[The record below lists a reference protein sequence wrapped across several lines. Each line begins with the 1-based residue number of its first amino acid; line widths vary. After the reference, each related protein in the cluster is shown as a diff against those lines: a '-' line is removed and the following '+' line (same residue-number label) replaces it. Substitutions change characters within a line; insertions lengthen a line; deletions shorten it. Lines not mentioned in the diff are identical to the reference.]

1 MKVAKYRLVF
11 IKASSRRFLLFSF
24 WVSSLSLSAYNA
36 QPPLDSVYI
45 NSGNPAFPFPQF
57 LPYQNGALGNLA
69 THSGVGVTHA
79 EMEQTIRDAYRIAM
93 NRASK
98 PGGGVGG
105 IDYVYFNSDCH
116 CTEGDG
122 YGMLA
127 AVAMADKKTF
137 DGMWLYVHDKF
148 MNQVKRYSDCQVNN
162 PSYIYGSFPEVYH
175 NPGENSAADG
185 DVDIGFAL
193 LCAYYQWGEFMG
205 INDACGNPISYKKE
219 ALAYLKTFTDTLK
232 FALSSD
238 PKYMSGD
245 IGFDGYF
252 KGGNTFGELTDWALT
267 NGPYRPYQGKQTPQ
281 YVDYMAPSYYKE
293 FAQFLQSQDPQKY
306 AWNISQFSRAEASSD
321 WLMGQLFSKSSSTI
335 PFAGNVGFDLNN
347 VPVFNTTGVA
357 AEDMRLGWRTILNY
371 LWHGNP
377 STTWDPIAHQIMSA
391 TPNTFERD
399 MGQRYAKFLWDNRQS
414 PWNNPCVAVSNV
426 PYKFWGP
433 SVLWTQWTVNGTGG
447 GFFWL
452 NWIQGSGSPSGV
464 ISQDFNLMA
473 EMYRQC
479 ETIWDSPQAGDGYLT
494 SLPTY
499 FHEWFRLL
507 GLLTLS
513 GNYHPPSV
521 FQPTSNM
528 KVYMAIDKTFGF
540 QGDSVTYTID
550 YRNFG
555 SIAAQNVTI
564 VDTLHKDFVFLSA
577 TSGGVYDPAANTVT
591 WNIGP
596 VAGFK
601 TATGIAPTKGQ
612 VVLKVK
618 VGNATQKQY
627 RNRAVISCS
636 NGTGW
641 TSNEYPNHV
650 TSVMERNFLD
660 IAKHALVVK
669 KTVSIPSPEAGAD
682 VQFLITFKN
691 TSDAGWING
700 GRPGVHF
707 SFSQTAPTGSAT
719 MNTMRFKLF
728 HDANEAYIDFG
739 NYRVSYFLY
748 DSVNTCVQGVN
759 GCSAG
764 WQKTQ
769 TITKGIN
776 DPTTV
781 KLFQEMITPGNDSLG
796 KWNQRL
802 VVQFSDPTNPNRI
815 INLAGPDALLEQYLG
830 NTGTN
835 IHRGGNQPLWLVW
848 YINSSSWTNVNWS
861 KSWSWDANADDK
873 DQGMYFPVTN
883 DWTDPNDTN
892 VAVTTWN
899 PKGCSQATHTVKNV
913 LVEEWDGYTWRRV
926 AGNGPLPGRDVNNV
940 IIRDTVPAG
949 LTLNPLTVTTPTGFT
964 KTISGNVITWTK
976 PKMQVNDSGVIT
988 FTAKASSSCPL
999 RTRRAVNR
1007 TWISADKESPYA
1019 DSAVVTLTCDS
1030 INVIPPTKSS
1040 LILKDPSNLTIP
1052 NGDTAHIDTT
1062 AFTIV
1067 VTDKDQDTNSSMRD
1081 TVTAL
1086 VKNPSSGDSLRVKLI
1101 ETGNATGIFQSASP
1115 IIVASQGGPNKII
1128 TSGGESVY
1136 ITYTDQF
1143 DSKDISQAFLV
1154 TLAAFPTPVYGWI
1167 LDGNGDGRA
1176 DSAVVVYSKDL
1187 TADPDSLRFYFPDQ
1201 INFQTIK
1208 PGQGSMLRSG
1218 AIVSVSFATPFPAA
1232 TTAFTGSGL
1241 GSGFAYLTDAGTVK
1255 KFQFPVADSI
1265 GPIITVAQVVE
1276 RAIGATIDTLYV
1288 TFSEATQ
1295 KTSLKGQSLIL
1306 IKNGAPTVITIDMVD
1321 SLTTT
1326 RYALACAAGT
1336 PQPLPGDLLRINPA
1350 GPVRDIYGNAAHQ
1363 LNPPAII
1370 SLRQIP
1376 PSIVDAYYV
1385 DRDAGGADG
1394 YVDTAIIRFNKKV
1407 SLGGLSLLLDWGNG
1421 LSVNNIRGDTI
1432 SYRGTDSMSIG
1443 IALRAVFPYSGA
1455 LRTSGAMN
1463 LIAQFDDF
1471 PGESRQSAITDS
1483 AAPVIDSAAY
1493 LYNTAGAGGCDT
1505 LLVSFS
1511 EPASIT
1517 GADPFVFSA
1526 RSTATRYIPALSP
1539 LYSGGGA
1546 VKFCATSGDVSPQ
1559 NGDSIWINSNG
1570 SVRDQLGNFQN
1581 NLHNRKAVLRVIR
1594 PSTQWKVYPVCNP
1607 FPAGPGFICT
1617 AGNAGVP
1624 GTVIEITPVKQGLAT
1639 PSITPRLMIFDIF
1652 GNCVYEQQSALKRP
1666 DRDAYYFVWDGRNR
1680 NGRYVGSG
1688 AYRANVIIT
1697 EGNGASSITQILIG
1711 VKR

>member
-1 MKVAKYRLVF
+1 
-11 IKASSRRFLLFSF
+11 
-24 WVSSLSLSAYNA
+24 
-36 QPPLDSVYI
+36 
-45 NSGNPAFPFPQF
+45 
-57 LPYQNGALGNLA
+57 
-69 THSGVGVTHA
+69 
-79 EMEQTIRDAYRIAM
+79 
-93 NRASK
+93 
-98 PGGGVGG
+98 
-105 IDYVYFNSDCH
+105 
-116 CTEGDG
+116 
-122 YGMLA
+122 
-127 AVAMADKKTF
+127 
-137 DGMWLYVHDKF
+137 
-148 MNQVKRYSDCQVNN
+148 
-162 PSYIYGSFPEVYH
+162 
-175 NPGENSAADG
+175 
-185 DVDIGFAL
+185 
-193 LCAYYQWGEFMG
+193 
-205 INDACGNPISYKKE
+205 
-219 ALAYLKTFTDTLK
+219 
-232 FALSSD
+232 
-238 PKYMSGD
+238 
-245 IGFDGYF
+245 
-252 KGGNTFGELTDWALT
+252 
-267 NGPYRPYQGKQTPQ
+267 
-281 YVDYMAPSYYKE
+281 
-293 FAQFLQSQDPQKY
+293 
-306 AWNISQFSRAEASSD
+306 
-321 WLMGQLFSKSSSTI
+321 
-335 PFAGNVGFDLNN
+335 
-347 VPVFNTTGVA
+347 
-357 AEDMRLGWRTILNY
+357 
-371 LWHGNP
+371 
-377 STTWDPIAHQIMSA
+377 
-391 TPNTFERD
+391 
-399 MGQRYAKFLWDNRQS
+399 
-414 PWNNPCVAVSNV
+414 
-426 PYKFWGP
+426 
-433 SVLWTQWTVNGTGG
+433 
-447 GFFWL
+447 
-452 NWIQGSGSPSGV
+452 
-464 ISQDFNLMA
+464 
-473 EMYRQC
+473 
-479 ETIWDSPQAGDGYLT
+479 
-494 SLPTY
+494 
-499 FHEWFRLL
+499 
-507 GLLTLS
+507 
-513 GNYHPPSV
+513 
-521 FQPTSNM
+521 
-528 KVYMAIDKTFGF
+528 
-540 QGDSVTYTID
+540 
-550 YRNFG
+550 
-555 SIAAQNVTI
+555 
-564 VDTLHKDFVFLSA
+564 
-577 TSGGVYDPAANTVT
+577 
-591 WNIGP
+591 
-596 VAGFK
+596 
-601 TATGIAPTKGQ
+601 
-612 VVLKVK
+612 
-618 VGNATQKQY
+618 
-627 RNRAVISCS
+627 
-636 NGTGW
+636 
-641 TSNEYPNHV
+641 
-650 TSVMERNFLD
+650 
-660 IAKHALVVK
+660 
-669 KTVSIPSPEAGAD
+669 
-682 VQFLITFKN
+682 
-691 TSDAGWING
+691 
-700 GRPGVHF
+700 
-707 SFSQTAPTGSAT
+707 
-719 MNTMRFKLF
+719 
-728 HDANEAYIDFG
+728 
-739 NYRVSYFLY
+739 
-748 DSVNTCVQGVN
+748 
-759 GCSAG
+759 
-764 WQKTQ
+764 
-769 TITKGIN
+769 
-776 DPTTV
+776 
-781 KLFQEMITPGNDSLG
+781 
-796 KWNQRL
+796 
-802 VVQFSDPTNPNRI
+802 
-815 INLAGPDALLEQYLG
+815 
-830 NTGTN
+830 
-835 IHRGGNQPLWLVW
+835 
-848 YINSSSWTNVNWS
+848 
-861 KSWSWDANADDK
+861 
-873 DQGMYFPVTN
+873 
-883 DWTDPNDTN
+883 
-892 VAVTTWN
+892 
-899 PKGCSQATHTVKNV
+899 
-913 LVEEWDGYTWRRV
+913 
-926 AGNGPLPGRDVNNV
+926 
-940 IIRDTVPAG
+940 
-949 LTLNPLTVTTPTGFT
+949 
-964 KTISGNVITWTK
+964 
-976 PKMQVNDSGVIT
+976 
-988 FTAKASSSCPL
+988 
-999 RTRRAVNR
+999 VNR

-1052 NGDTAHIDTT
+1052 SGDTAHIDTT

-1067 VTDKDQDTNSSMRD
+1067 VTDKDQDTNSGMRD

-1115 IIVASQGGPNKII
+1115 ITVASQGGPNKII

-1201 INFQTIK
+1201 INFQTIN

-1471 PGESRQSAITDS
+1471 PGESRQSAVTDS

-1526 RSTATRYIPALSP
+1526 RSTATRYSPALSP